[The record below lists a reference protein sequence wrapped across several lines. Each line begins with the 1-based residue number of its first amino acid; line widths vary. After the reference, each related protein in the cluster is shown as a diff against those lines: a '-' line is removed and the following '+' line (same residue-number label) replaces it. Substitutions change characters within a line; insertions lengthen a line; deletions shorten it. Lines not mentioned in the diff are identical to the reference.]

1 MAQFIALVSVDGVT
15 PDCFRETAIFKNQI
29 EVGHENVVDR
39 AR

>member
-1 MAQFIALVSVDGVT
+1 VTLIAFVNADNSRPL
-15 PDCFRETAIFKNQI
+15 REAELFKNQI

>member
-1 MAQFIALVSVDGVT
+1 MAQFIAFVSTDSVAPNRSG
-15 PDCFRETAIFKNQI
+15 EAAIFKNQI